1 MGGQVKQYDVAVVG
15 AGMAGIAA
23 AVQSAREG
31 KKTVLLEKTV
41 LPGGLATTG
50 LIYIYL
56 PLCDGNGHQLAF
68 GLTEELLRK
77 SIAYGPG
84 DIPDWQKGKNAQEAK
99 RFRVPFSPASFML
112 ALTEM
117 LRENG
122 VDIWYDTLV
131 TGAEK
136 AEGKVKAVFVENES
150 GRIEIRAKCFID
162 ASGTGILARRAGIPG
177 WDKEPN
183 YLSVW
188 ALQYDKRLADS
199 EKYELAP
206 DLRMN
211 AMGVPWDVSKAPE
224 GTVFR
229 GISGKQVTDFVLKG
243 HNMLLDYYKRNWQEG
258 KADRKTLFP
267 VHLPA
272 MPQYRKIFAIKSMR
286 DLQTG
291 ENNLR
296 FEDSIGLI
304 GDWRKSGPAWE
315 IPYRS
320 LCPADGTGAFL
331 AAGRCIGSLGDAW
344 EVTRVIPTAA
354 LTGQAAGAAASLAI
368 ETGTDPCR
376 LDPAKVQERLRRLGF
391 PLHLPEVG
399 LSYNA

>member
-1 MGGQVKQYDVAVVG
+1 MGEQVKQYDVAVVG

-84 DIPDWQKGKNAQEAK
+84 DIPDWQKGQNAQEAK

-304 GDWRKSGPAWE
+304 GDWRKAGPAWE

>member
-1 MGGQVKQYDVAVVG
+1 MRGYVKHYDVAVVG

-23 AVQSAREG
+23 AIQSARDG
-31 KKTVLLEKTV
+31 KKTILLEKTV

-77 SIAYGPG
+77 SIVYGPG
-84 DIPDWQKGKNAQEAK
+84 EIPNWQKEQNAHESK
-99 RFRVPFSPASFML
+99 RFRVAFSPASFML
-112 ALTEM
+112 ALTE
-117 LRENG
+117 LLQENG

-131 TGAEK
+131 VDAVK
-136 AEGKVKAVFVENES
+136 AEGKVKSVFVENES

-162 ASGTGILARRAGIPG
+162 ASGTGIVARRAGIPG

-183 YLSVW
+183 YLSIW
-188 ALQYDKRLADS
+188 ALQYDKSLENSVDF
-199 EKYELAP
+199 
-206 DLRMN
+206 DLSPSLHMN
-211 AMGVPWDVSKAPE
+211 IMGIPWDESKAPE
-224 GTVFR
+224 GTVYR
-229 GISGKQVTDFVLKG
+229 GISGKMVSDFVMKG
-243 HNMLLDYYKRNWQEG
+243 HDMLLDYYKQKWQKG
-258 KADRKTLFP
+258 KENRKTLFP

-296 FEDSIGLI
+296 FEDSIGMI

-331 AAGRCIGSLGDAW
+331 AVGRCIGSVGDAW

-354 LTGQAAGAAASLAI
+354 LTGQVAGVAASLAI
-368 ETGTDPCR
+368 DIGTDPCH
-376 LDPAKVQERLRRLGF
+376 LDPKLIQARLHRLGF